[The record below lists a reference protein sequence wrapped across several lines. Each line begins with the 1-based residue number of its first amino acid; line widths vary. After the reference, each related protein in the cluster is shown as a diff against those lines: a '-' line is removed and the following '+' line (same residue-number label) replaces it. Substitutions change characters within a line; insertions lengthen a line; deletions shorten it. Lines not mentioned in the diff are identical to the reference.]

1 MYNRKE
7 EEDNVKKE
15 EKEKEEEDNVKK
27 EEKEKEEEEI
37 DDGFTVVKRG
47 CGDRKGDLGNNWRK
61 RGVRAGR

>member
-1 MYNRKE
+1 MYNR
-7 EEDNVKKE
+7 
-15 EKEKEEEDNVKK
+15 KEEEDNVKK

-47 CGDRKGDLGNNWRK
+47 CGDRKGEYGNNWRI

>member
-15 EKEKEEEDNVKK
+15 EKEKEEEDDVK
-27 EEKEKEEEEI
+27 KEEEEI